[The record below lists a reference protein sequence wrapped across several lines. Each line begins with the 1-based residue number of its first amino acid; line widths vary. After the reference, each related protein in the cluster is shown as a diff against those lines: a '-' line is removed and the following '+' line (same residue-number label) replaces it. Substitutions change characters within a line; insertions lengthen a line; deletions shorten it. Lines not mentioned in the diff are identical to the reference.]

1 MRRRLTSRPISHF
14 DDDFTPMIFK
24 TTDLGKT
31 WTEITNGI
39 PPNHYVHSIHTDPK
53 RKGLLY
59 AGTEQGIYVS
69 FDDGANWQSLQLNL
83 PMAPVYDTTIHGD
96 TLIAATHGRAIWA
109 LDDIEPLRQATPEIA
124 AEPVHLYTP
133 GGGVSRAWRARW
145 RGRRPRQK
153 CRAGIRRAAR

>member
-1 MRRRLTSRPISHF
+1 MTPPGLPEWARVNMVEPSPWDAHTAYVAADSHF
-14 DDDFTPMIFK
+14 DDNFTPMIFK

-39 PPNHYVHSIHTDPK
+39 PPNHYVHSVHTDPK
-53 RKGLLY
+53 RKNLLY

-83 PMAPVYDTTIHGD
+83 PMAPVYDTAVHGED
-96 TLIAATHGRAIWA
+96 LIVATHGRAIWV

-124 AEPVHLYTP
+124 AEPAA
-133 GGGVSRAWRARW
+133 SIS
-145 RGRRPRQK
+145 PRQ
-153 CRAGIRRAAR
+153 